1 MFILGFG
8 PKVLKYGPLIVIE
21 HFGGVGVIY
30 NFRLFFLKNLR
41 PFLFQPYCSFWT
53 DRSADIFLL

>member
-1 MFILGFG
+1 MFILEFG

-30 NFRLFFLKNLR
+30 NFRLFFSEKSQAIFVSTLLF
-41 PFLFQPYCSFWT
+41 FL
-53 DRSADIFLL
+53 DR